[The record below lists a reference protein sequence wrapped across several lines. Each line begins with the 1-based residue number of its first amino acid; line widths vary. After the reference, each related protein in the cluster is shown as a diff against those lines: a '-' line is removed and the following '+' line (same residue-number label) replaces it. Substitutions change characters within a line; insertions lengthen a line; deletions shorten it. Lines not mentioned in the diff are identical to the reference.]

1 MPKLLLFS
9 LMLLSY
15 FISIGQHQ
23 IISGKPR
30 KLTRKEITD
39 DEKNQNCFY
48 HHKYS
53 ALQRLKFFPFNQAK
67 EIRLVSFA
75 QPDSIITGGEITMN
89 KGIVDISKLKESRV
103 ISHADIN
110 ILTDL
115 LYNRGFGG
123 PFYTFSKSL
132 CYNPRNAIL
141 FLDLH
146 GKVFAFIELC
156 FECHGHRLNPQKV
169 KAGDFCNQKYEL
181 LRSFFAT
188 HGIKYGTSRD
198 F

>member
-1 MPKLLLFS
+1 M
-9 LMLLSY
+9 
-15 FISIGQHQ
+15 GQPQ

-30 KLTRKEITD
+30 ILTRKEMAN

-75 QPDSIITGGEITMN
+75 QPDSVITGGEIPMN
-89 KGIVDISKLKESRV
+89 KETVDTSKLIESRV
-103 ISHADIN
+103 VSPADIN

-115 LYNRGFGG
+115 LYNRGFRG
-123 PFYTFSKSL
+123 PFYTHSRVL

-141 FLDLH
+141 FLDQD
-146 GKVFAFIELC
+146 GKVFAFIELG
-156 FECHGHRLNPQKV
+156 FECDGHRLSSGKV
-169 KAGDFCNQKYEL
+169 KAGDFCNQKYDL
-181 LRSFFAT
+181 LRTFFAT
-188 HGIKYGTSRD
+188 HGIKYGTNVD
-198 F
+198 GDAVDEK